1 MRDKV
6 FRIALVAG
14 EVSGDFLGAGLM
26 AAVKKQIKQVEFYGI
41 GGPQMI
47 NEGLDSM
54 VPMARLSVMG
64 IGDVLWRYPELY
76 RIRRKL
82 INELIANPPDLFI
95 GIDYQHFNLYVE
107 TKLKQNGIKTVHYV
121 SPKIWAWR
129 QKRVFKV
136 KKAVDLM
143 ITIFP
148 FEEAFYQQYQVPVH
162 FVGHPLADAIP
173 LENNT
178 HANKKAWGYKTD
190 DVVIAVL
197 PGSRMGELRHM
208 APIFIEVIKKIQL
221 QRPKIR
227 FIVPMANA
235 DLLTFFEQH
244 YRQNISGAD
253 VRVVVGCAREAM
265 AAADL
270 VLVKSGTATL
280 EAMLLKRP
288 MVVAFK
294 WGALSH
300 AIISPQIKIPF
311 VSLPNLLASQAL
323 VPEFIQKNASP
334 DKITESILGLLD
346 DDLAEK
352 QLQMKFKAIHN
363 QLKQNAS
370 EKAATAVLGLLA

>member
-54 VPMARLSVMG
+54 VPMERLSVMG

-76 RIRRKL
+76 RIRRRL
-82 INELIANPPDLFI
+82 INELIENPPDLFI

-143 ITIFP
+143 LTIFP
-148 FEEAFYQQYQVPVH
+148 FEETFYQQYQVPVH
-162 FVGHPLADAIP
+162 FVGHPLADIIP
-173 LENNT
+173 LENDVC
-178 HANKKAWGYKTD
+178 ANKIALGYKAD

-208 APIFIEVIKKIQL
+208 AALFIDVIRKIHL

-227 FIVPMANA
+227 FIVPMASA
-235 DLLTFFEQH
+235 ELSDFFEQQH
-244 YRQNISGAD
+244 RKHISGAD
-253 VRVVVGCAREAM
+253 VQVVVGRAREAM

-280 EAMLLKRP
+280 EAMLLKRR
-288 MVVAFK
+288 MVVVFK

-300 AIISPQIKIPF
+300 AIISPQVKVPF
-311 VSLPNLLASQAL
+311 ISLPNLLANQAL
-323 VPEFIQKNASP
+323 VPEFIQNNACP
-334 DKITESILGLLD
+334 DKITASILRLLD

-352 QLQMKFKAIHN
+352 KLQMKFAEIHN

-370 EKAATAVLGLLA
+370 EKAAVAVLALLA